1 MASKNVK
8 TALAMYEGFNKRDLD
23 AAVKGAAD
31 DVVFEDHGRNTTYKS
46 RQELKDSFQEW
57 IDGFSDGQVTEINP
71 IDAGDKVIVQVIGV
85 GTNDGKMGPVPATGR
100 RASVPFC
107 DIHTFDAKGRITRTE
122 SYYDMLS
129 FMVQL
134 GLAEAPGA

>member
-8 TALAMYEGFNKRDLD
+8 TALELYEAFNKRDLD
-23 AAVKGAAD
+23 AAVKAAAED
-31 DVVFEDHGRNTTYKS
+31 IIYEDHGRSTTYKS
-46 RQELKDSFQEW
+46 RQEFKDSLQEW
-57 IDGFSDGQVTEINP
+57 IDGFSDGQATEITA
-71 IDAGDKVIVQVIGV
+71 IDAGDKVIVQFIGV

-107 DIHTFDAKGRITRTE
+107 DVHTFDAKGRIVRSA